1 MTGVYVGLI
10 LSAVLIG
17 AIILSV
23 VITMCILERQKIKD
37 ILNFMDKKS
46 KVNNKEDLLKDSLD
60 ILKQN
65 QNKGELENGK

>member
-1 MTGVYVGLI
+1 MTSVYVGLI